1 MKRMSMD
8 EHRKVA
14 ARFRE
19 LREQRGEPMGPW
31 DRRATGRNGAKD
43 ASGPSRRAK
52 TAPKASGA
60 SKGKVKAAR
69 RVDRKRPIWPKGAR
83 KESL

>member
-1 MKRMSMD
+1 ME

-31 DRRATGRNGAKD
+31 DRRAAGRNGTKD
-43 ASGPSRRAK
+43 ASGPSGRATTARK
-52 TAPKASGA
+52 ASDAPK
-60 SKGKVKAAR
+60 GKAKAVR
-69 RVDRKRPIWPKGAR
+69 RVDRKRPIGLKGAR
-83 KESL
+83 KESF

>member
-1 MKRMSMD
+1 MKRMSME

-31 DRRATGRNGAKD
+31 DRRAKGYNGAKD
-43 ASGPSRRAK
+43 ASGPSGRVK
-52 TAPKASGA
+52 TARKASSA
-60 SKGKVKAAR
+60 PKGKAKAAR
-69 RVDRKRPIWPKGAR
+69 RVDRKRPIAPKGAR